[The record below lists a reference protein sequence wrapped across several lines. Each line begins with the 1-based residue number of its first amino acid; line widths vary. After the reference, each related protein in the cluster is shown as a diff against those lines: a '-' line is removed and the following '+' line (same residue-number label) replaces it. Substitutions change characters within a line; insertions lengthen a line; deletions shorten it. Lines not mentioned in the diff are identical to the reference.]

1 MSVFKKILSVFNDL
15 TDHTVLADDT
25 VSANIKTKDNFLTK
39 EFEENLLAFYDQMPA
54 QMKNSVYHDNY
65 VFFRETMIEGP
76 CALGRDAGCRDG
88 SRNGVWNGLLILQ

>member
-25 VSANIKTKDNFLTK
+25 VSANIKTKDIFLTK

-65 VFFRETMIEGP
+65 VFFVFSGNDDSFVVVGSLI
-76 CALGRDAGCRDG
+76 AVAFQIVANGRVINC
-88 SRNGVWNGLLILQ
+88 

>member
-54 QMKNSVYHDNY
+54 QMK
-65 VFFRETMIEGP
+65 
-76 CALGRDAGCRDG
+76 ALVRSGEMQAAEMAAGTFGMDY
-88 SRNGVWNGLLILQ
+88 